1 MHAQKEACA
10 KIPVYCLVYRI
21 TERIIR
27 YRISQI
33 QSIRLSSSSSKVLR
47 RTKGGGLLGI
57 GGRLRPKELERFTMA
72 GRVRCGVKP
81 LEGPPLPTI
90 GLFPVI
96 PRLKQTNISI
106 SYSFK
111 TAYYTDLI
119 IGKRREAG
127 EGHTGISTQ
136 IFFHSTI
143 IAAPRMSLVSRIG
156 KIQGTGICLIGALFF
171 SNNGIKNIIKNY
183 H

>member
-1 MHAQKEACA
+1 MVIFCGLLKIWNIRSKLCSHHFQFTDPGFYRPTMGPFLHAQKEACS
-10 KIPVYCLVYRI
+10 KIPVQYLVYRI

-90 GLFPVI
+90 GVFPVI
-96 PRLKQTNISI
+96 PRLKQTNKHFSI
-106 SYSFK
+106 IQF
-111 TAYYTDLI
+111 
-119 IGKRREAG
+119 
-127 EGHTGISTQ
+127 
-136 IFFHSTI
+136 
-143 IAAPRMSLVSRIG
+143 PNSR
-156 KIQGTGICLIGALFF
+156 L
-171 SNNGIKNIIKNY
+171 